1 MSFSLKKVRL
11 DSYQK
16 NLRQLSQVVG
26 KAAAGIEGEAKSSIL
41 KSSGK
46 YKQYGDHWSSPPG
59 SPPNN
64 DTGNLANSIGHR
76 MTGATS
82 AEVFVSAKYGVPLE
96 LGWISK
102 SGNICDKWHNF
113 QIPRSGKLCCWL
125 NCNYHCYSYFR
136 LFLYRMEWRCYR
148 NSKS

>member
-96 LGWISK
+96 LGWMSK
-102 SGNICDKWHNF
+102 AGNHVSARPFLRPAVEYVAPSF
-113 QIPRSGKLCCWL
+113 QAACKSILKGGK
-125 NCNYHCYSYFR
+125 
-136 LFLYRMEWRCYR
+136 
-148 NSKS
+148 

>member
-1 MSFSLKKVRL
+1 MIKMSFSLKKVRL

-26 KAAAGIEGEAKSSIL
+26 KAAADVEGTAKDSIL
-41 KSSGK
+41 KGSGK

-59 SPPNN
+59 SPPNS

-96 LGWISK
+96 LGWMSK
-102 SGNICDKWHNF
+102 SGNHVPARPFLRPAVEEVAPSF
-113 QIPRSGKLCCWL
+113 QAACKVILKGK
-125 NCNYHCYSYFR
+125 S
-136 LFLYRMEWRCYR
+136 
-148 NSKS
+148 

>member
-96 LGWISK
+96 LGWMSRGGNHVPARPFLRPAVEYVAPSFQAACK
-102 SGNICDKWHNF
+102 SILKG
-113 QIPRSGKLCCWL
+113 GK
-125 NCNYHCYSYFR
+125 
-136 LFLYRMEWRCYR
+136 
-148 NSKS
+148 

>member
-1 MSFSLKKVRL
+1 MTVSLKKVRL

-26 KAAAGIEGEAKSSIL
+26 KAAADVEGTAKDSIL
-41 KSSGK
+41 KGSGK

-59 SPPNN
+59 SPPNS

-96 LGWISK
+96 LGWMSK
-102 SGNICDKWHNF
+102 SGNHVPARPFLRPAVEYVAPSF
-113 QIPRSGKLCCWL
+113 QAAV
-125 NCNYHCYSYFR
+125 
-136 LFLYRMEWRCYR
+136 
-148 NSKS
+148 KSILKGNN

>member
-1 MSFSLKKVRL
+1 MIKMSVSLKKVRL

-26 KAAAGIEGEAKSSIL
+26 KAAADVEGTAKDSIL
-41 KSSGK
+41 KGSGK

-59 SPPNN
+59 SPPNS

-96 LGWISK
+96 LGWMSK
-102 SGNICDKWHNF
+102 AGNHVPARPFLRPAVEKEAPAF
-113 QIPRSGKLCCWL
+113 QAAVKVILKG
-125 NCNYHCYSYFR
+125 
-136 LFLYRMEWRCYR
+136 R
-148 NSKS
+148 N

>member
-1 MSFSLKKVRL
+1 MIKMSFSLKKVRL

-26 KAAAGIEGEAKSSIL
+26 KAAADVEGTAKDSIL
-41 KSSGK
+41 KGSGK

-59 SPPNN
+59 SPPNS

-96 LGWISK
+96 LGWMSK
-102 SGNICDKWHNF
+102 AGNHVPARPFLRPAVEYVAPSF
-113 QIPRSGKLCCWL
+113 QAAV
-125 NCNYHCYSYFR
+125 
-136 LFLYRMEWRCYR
+136 
-148 NSKS
+148 KSILKGNN

>member
-26 KAAAGIEGEAKSSIL
+26 KAAADIESESKASIL
-41 KSSGK
+41 KNSGK
-46 YKQYGDHWSSPPG
+46 YKQYDNHWSSPPG

-96 LGWISK
+96 LGWIAK
-102 SGNICDKWHNF
+102 SGNHVPARPFLRPAVEYVAPSF
-113 QIPRSGKLCCWL
+113 QAACKVILKGGK
-125 NCNYHCYSYFR
+125 
-136 LFLYRMEWRCYR
+136 
-148 NSKS
+148 

>member
-1 MSFSLKKVRL
+1 VIKMSFSLKKVRL

-26 KAAAGIEGEAKSSIL
+26 KAAADIEGEAKSSIL

-96 LGWISK
+96 LGWIAK
-102 SGNICDKWHNF
+102 SGNHVPARPFLRPAVEYVAPSF
-113 QIPRSGKLCCWL
+113 QAACKSILKGGK
-125 NCNYHCYSYFR
+125 
-136 LFLYRMEWRCYR
+136 
-148 NSKS
+148 

>member
-1 MSFSLKKVRL
+1 VIKMSFSLKKVRL

-96 LGWISK
+96 LGWIAK
-102 SGNICDKWHNF
+102 SGNHVPARPFLRPAVEYVAPSF
-113 QIPRSGKLCCWL
+113 QAACKSILKGGK
-125 NCNYHCYSYFR
+125 
-136 LFLYRMEWRCYR
+136 
-148 NSKS
+148 

>member
-1 MSFSLKKVRL
+1 VIKMSFSLKKVRL
-11 DSYQK
+11 ESYQK

-26 KAAAGIEGEAKSSIL
+26 KAAADIEGEAKSSIL

-96 LGWISK
+96 LGWIAK
-102 SGNICDKWHNF
+102 SGNHVPARPFLRPAVEYVAPSF
-113 QIPRSGKLCCWL
+113 QAACKVILKGGK
-125 NCNYHCYSYFR
+125 
-136 LFLYRMEWRCYR
+136 
-148 NSKS
+148 

>member
-1 MSFSLKKVRL
+1 MIKMSFSLKKVRL

-26 KAAAGIEGEAKSSIL
+26 KAAADVEGTAKDSIL
-41 KSSGK
+41 KGSGK
-46 YKQYGDHWSSPPG
+46 YKQYGDHYSSPPG
-59 SPPNN
+59 SPPNS

-96 LGWISK
+96 LGWMSK
-102 SGNICDKWHNF
+102 AGNHVPARPFLRPAVEYVAPSF
-113 QIPRSGKLCCWL
+113 QAAV
-125 NCNYHCYSYFR
+125 
-136 LFLYRMEWRCYR
+136 
-148 NSKS
+148 KSILKGNN

>member
-26 KAAAGIEGEAKSSIL
+26 KAAADIEGEAKASIL
-41 KSSGK
+41 KNSGK

-96 LGWISK
+96 LGWIAK
-102 SGNICDKWHNF
+102 SGNHVPARPFLRPAVEYVAPSF
-113 QIPRSGKLCCWL
+113 QAACKVILKGGK
-125 NCNYHCYSYFR
+125 
-136 LFLYRMEWRCYR
+136 
-148 NSKS
+148 

>member
-1 MSFSLKKVRL
+1 VIKMSFSLKKVRL

-26 KAAAGIEGEAKSSIL
+26 KAAADIEGEAKSSIL

-76 MTGATS
+76 MTGPTS

-96 LGWISK
+96 LGWIAK
-102 SGNICDKWHNF
+102 SGNHVPARPFLRPAVEYVAPSF
-113 QIPRSGKLCCWL
+113 QAACKSILKGGK
-125 NCNYHCYSYFR
+125 
-136 LFLYRMEWRCYR
+136 
-148 NSKS
+148 